1 MAIENRF
8 FNSND
13 DVGVIAQMLCFSLR
27 RTCEVGCDGTMKV
40 YQNYTFFG
48 LVGTGEFRTEDD

>member
-13 DVGVIAQMLCFSLR
+13 DVGVDAQMLGFSL
-27 RTCEVGCDGTMKV
+27 V
-40 YQNYTFFG
+40 
-48 LVGTGEFRTEDD
+48 